1 MWAVR
6 VALQRPYSFVVLAS
20 LRNLDETLGDAFS
33 SVAARPLIRSGPRGG
48 FAIDPDQGDG
58 DWSVSLGM
66 RAAPPEPRAKA
77 GFAPIWRNKFA
88 RRGMRDDE
96 RPAGEARE
104 LCGLR
109 VLAQAQGVR
118 GPMRPA
124 RAGDVGPPGRSRPL
138 AADPRVA
145 VVRRRRRRRGHADRC
160 ALRGLRLLAPAG
172 ERAPSHQPP
181 RYADVLVGAGGNL
194 RPSRTAPCV
203 RAWTAIV
210 LARHT

>member
-1 MWAVR
+1 MWAIW
-6 VALQRPYSFVVLAS
+6 VALQRPDSFVVLAS
-20 LRNLDETLGDAFS
+20 LRNLDEALGEAFS
-33 SVAARPLIRSGPRGG
+33 SVAAKATEIGRCS
-48 FAIDPDQGDG
+48 
-58 DWSVSLGM
+58 WVW
-66 RAAPPEPRAKA
+66 RAAPAEPRAKA

-210 LARHT
+210 LARHA